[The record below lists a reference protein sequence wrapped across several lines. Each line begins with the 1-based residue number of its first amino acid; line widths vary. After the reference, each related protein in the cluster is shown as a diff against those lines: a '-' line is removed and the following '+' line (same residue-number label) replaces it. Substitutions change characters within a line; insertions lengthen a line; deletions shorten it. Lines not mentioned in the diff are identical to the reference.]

1 MDRWIELRRVAQAG
15 KDDDPRWYRA
25 HRRLSIHLTRVMLRA
40 NFRANQVSGLMMV
53 MAAAGAA
60 LLTSLSPAVNVLG
73 FALLYLAFLLDK
85 VDGEIARLRRT
96 QSARGILLDRFH
108 HRIVE
113 PTVFAAAA
121 FHEYRLTSSVA
132 ALVAGLVT
140 MLLANVIE
148 ENQQLAPFILY
159 KRLREDGHLLE
170 SLPLRRSRDLTLA
183 AAVLRPLKAFRMLIV
198 ALPLLLLCYLAE
210 RASHLPLTTYYL
222 VASAASLGAYLA
234 FQCFYYFADR
244 LGVEMT
250 AMAATFHL
258 GGPGGEEHT
267 RSTSSSAARHAVA
280 AGFTHDSG
288 SGRPAA
294 EPRIGPSGRAAG
306 RSQYGGKRP

>member
-25 HRRLSIHLTRVMLRA
+25 HRRLSIHLTRLMLRA

-53 MAAAGAA
+53 VAAAGAA
-60 LLTSLSPAVNVLG
+60 LLVSLSTAANLAG

-85 VDGEIARLRRT
+85 VDGEIARLRWTR
-96 QSARGILLDRFH
+96 SARGILLDRFH
-108 HRIVE
+108 HRIIE

-170 SLPLRRSRDLTLA
+170 SLPLRQSRDLTLA

-210 RASHLPLTTYYL
+210 RAFHLPLTTYYL

-244 LGVEMT
+244 LGVELA
-250 AMAATFHL
+250 AMSAVFRP
-258 GGPGGEEHT
+258 GGPAGEEHV
-267 RSTSSSAARHAVA
+267 RSKSSSARNSVA
-280 AGFTHDSG
+280 AGLTHDSG

>member
-15 KDDDPRWYRA
+15 KVDDPRWYRV
-25 HRRLSIHLTRVMLRA
+25 HRGLSIHLTRVMLRA
-40 NFRANQVSGLMMV
+40 GFRANQVSGLMMSV
-53 MAAAGAA
+53 AAAGAA
-60 LLTSLSPAVNVLG
+60 LLASLWPAANLVG

-85 VDGEIARLRRT
+85 VDGEIARLRGA

-113 PTVFAAAA
+113 PAIFAAAA
-121 FHEYRLTSSVA
+121 LHEYWLTSSVVPVA
-132 ALVAGLVT
+132 AGLVT
-140 MLLANVIE
+140 MLLANAIE

-159 KRLREDGHLLE
+159 KRLREGGHLLE
-170 SLPLRRSRDLTLA
+170 SWPRSRSRDLTLA

-210 RASHLPLTTYYL
+210 SAAHLPLTTYYL

-244 LGVEMT
+244 LGVEMA
-250 AMAATFHL
+250 AMAATL
-258 GGPGGEEHT
+258 RLAGSVGEEHA
-267 RSTSSSAARHAVA
+267 RSTASSARQAVA

-288 SGRPAA
+288 SDRPAA
-294 EPRIGPSGRAAG
+294 EPRIGPRPAAH
-306 RSQYGGKRP
+306 SQ

>member
-1 MDRWIELRRVAQAG
+1 MDRLIELRRVAQAG
-15 KDDDPRWYRA
+15 KDQDPRWYRV
-25 HRRLSIHLTRVMLRA
+25 HRGLSIHLTRVMLRA

-53 MAAAGAA
+53 VAAAGAA
-60 LLTSLSPAVNVLG
+60 LLTSLSLAVDVLG

-148 ENQQLAPFILY
+148 ENQQLAPFIFY
-159 KRLREDGHLLE
+159 KRLREDGRLLE
-170 SLPLRRSRDLTLA
+170 SPARSRDLSLL

-210 RASHLPLTTYYL
+210 RAFHLPLTTYYL

-244 LGVEMT
+244 LGVELA
-250 AMAATFHL
+250 AMSAVFRP
-258 GGPGGEEHT
+258 GGPAGEEHV
-267 RSTSSSAARHAVA
+267 RSKSSSARNAVA
-280 AGFTHDSG
+280 AGLTHDSG

>member
-25 HRRLSIHLTRVMLRA
+25 HRRLSIHLTRLMLRA

-108 HRIVE
+108 HRIIE

-140 MLLANVIE
+140 MLLANIIE
-148 ENQQLAPFILY
+148 ENQQLAPFIFY
-159 KRLREDGHLLE
+159 KRLREDGRLLE
-170 SLPLRRSRDLTLA
+170 SPARSRDLSLL

-222 VASAASLGAYLA
+222 VASAASLGAYLV
-234 FQCFYYFADR
+234 FQCFYYFSDR
-244 LGVEMT
+244 LGVEMA
-250 AMAATFHL
+250 AMAATL
-258 GGPGGEEHT
+258 
-267 RSTSSSAARHAVA
+267 RL
-280 AGFTHDSG
+280 AG
-288 SGRPAA
+288 
-294 EPRIGPSGRAAG
+294 
-306 RSQYGGKRP
+306 

>member
-1 MDRWIELRRVAQAG
+1 MDRLIELRRVAQAG
-15 KDDDPRWYRA
+15 KDQDPRWYRV
-25 HRRLSIHLTRVMLRA
+25 HRGLSIHLTRVMLRA

-53 MAAAGAA
+53 VAAAGAA
-60 LLTSLSPAVNVLG
+60 LLVSLSTAANLAG

-85 VDGEIARLRRT
+85 VDGEIARLRWTR
-96 QSARGILLDRFH
+96 SARGILLDRFH
-108 HRIVE
+108 HRIIE

-140 MLLANVIE
+140 MLLANIIE
-148 ENQQLAPFILY
+148 ENQQLAPFIFY
-159 KRLREDGHLLE
+159 KRLREDGRLLE
-170 SLPLRRSRDLTLA
+170 SPARSRDLSLL

-210 RASHLPLTTYYL
+210 RASHMPLTTYYL
-222 VASAASLGAYLA
+222 VASAASLAGYLA

-244 LGVEMT
+244 LGVELA
-250 AMAATFHL
+250 AMSAVFRP
-258 GGPGGEEHT
+258 GGPAGEEHV
-267 RSTSSSAARHAVA
+267 RSKSSSARNAVA
-280 AGFTHDSG
+280 AGLTHDSG

-306 RSQYGGKRP
+306 RSQYRR